1 MRSAECGMRSLQ
13 CEVMRSDTHPQN
25 SALRIPHSAFWL
37 PYPEQLKPPLVAP
50 QDPLAV
56 GRVLGPRQRGIALD
70 DPRRRPARG
79 LEQRQIALQVGVAQR
94 YAAVLARA
102 RELTHAALLQVQ
114 LGDLETVRRL
124 GEGAQPRLRL
134 GDVAQQNAVAL
145 RRAAAHPAP
154 P

>member
-37 PYPEQLKPPLVAP
+37 PHPEQLKPPLVAP

-94 YAAVLARA
+94 DAAVLAGA
-102 RELTHAALLQVQ
+102 PALTPAPPPPVPPR
-114 LGDLETVRRL
+114 GLETP
-124 GEGAQPRLRL
+124 PRLR
-134 GDVAQQNAVAL
+134 A
-145 RRAAAHPAP
+145 RA
-154 P
+154 

>member
-56 GRVLGPRQRGIALD
+56 GRVLGPRQRGVTLD

-94 YAAVLARA
+94 DAAVLAGA
-102 RELTHAALLQVQ
+102 RELNPAALPPVPLRDPV
-114 LGDLETVRRL
+114 TVRPLR
-124 GEGAQPRLRL
+124 GSAQPRLRL
-134 GDVAQQNAVAL
+134 TDVAQQNAV
-145 RRAAAHPAP
+145 
-154 P
+154 